1 LGRNNSEQVFSAKSQ
16 EQRTLHKAFLR
27 YHDPEN
33 WPMLRK
39 ALRRMNRA
47 DLIGNGDSFLVPGE
61 SRREKEIKKRETK
74 KVKPLARSA
83 RSARSAPRRR

>member
-1 LGRNNSEQVFSAKSQ
+1 
-16 EQRTLHKAFLR
+16 LHKAFLR